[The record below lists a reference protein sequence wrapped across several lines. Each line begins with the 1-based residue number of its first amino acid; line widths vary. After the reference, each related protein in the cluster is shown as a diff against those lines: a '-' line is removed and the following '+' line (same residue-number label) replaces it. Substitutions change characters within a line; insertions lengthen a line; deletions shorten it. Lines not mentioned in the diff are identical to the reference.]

1 MENPILVIM
10 AKWPAYGRCK
20 TRLSKDIGKDHALN
34 VQKHMLSHTISV
46 SKYLEKKG
54 YLNISLATNGIGFK
68 TSERW
73 CTKLGISKF
82 NLQGNGSLGEKMRRQ
97 ILINNRLFLDNK
109 KRDYIFI
116 GTDLPDLCH
125 LDLLEAIAKIKE
137 NDLVFGPSEDGGYW
151 LIGLSKEIASRN
163 IIYPFINIKW
173 SGRDVL
179 QKTLDNLSSQNLK
192 IDFLSCKVDIDTI
205 KDLETRTKS
214 FHNYSYS

>member
-1 MENPILVIM
+1 MSLIILFASILIEGET
-10 AKWPAYGRCK
+10 KNLSYKPA
-20 TRLSKDIGKDHALN
+20 L
-34 VQKHMLSHTISV
+34 
-46 SKYLEKKG
+46 
-54 YLNISLATNGIGFK
+54 FK
-68 TSERW
+68 THRECKSY
-73 CTKLGISKF
+73 LS
-82 NLQGNGSLGEKMRRQ
+82 
-97 ILINNRLFLDNK
+97 
-109 KRDYIFI
+109 
-116 GTDLPDLCH
+116 
-125 LDLLEAIAKIKE
+125 KE